1 MNRKKSG
8 AKLYNVLFP
17 VWMLVLFPAVW
28 IVVLP
33 GNFIIDSLVLFLGM
47 RVLNISD
54 KKTFY
59 KKSIFK
65 IFCFGLLSDLIG
77 SAILFLFLALEL
89 VTRGDELYVTIPA
102 VLLSAAMIFVFNYFV
117 TFKAIPKEER
127 LKLSLTFAVIT
138 APYTFLIPTAWL
150 Y

>member
-77 SAILFLFLALEL
+77 STMLFLFLALEL

-117 TFKAIPKEER
+117 TFKALPKEER

>member
-33 GNFIIDSLVLFLGM
+33 GNFIIDSLVLVLGM

-77 SAILFLFLALEL
+77 SAMLFLFLALEL

-127 LKLSLTFAVIT
+127 VKLSLTFAVIT

>member
-8 AKLYNVLFP
+8 TKLYNVLFP

-77 SAILFLFLALEL
+77 SAMLFLFLALEL

-117 TFKAIPKEER
+117 TFKALPKEER